1 MSWDMNSTTDR
12 PGSGFRCRVSRS
24 LSMLLRAGFINVFG
38 KGKAS
43 FLHGFGLLR
52 EDGQIIDDALQ
63 LQSRAELD
71 ACKLATKG
79 GTTL

>member
-1 MSWDMNSTTDR
+1 MSLE
-12 PGSGFRCRVSRS
+12 GQGF
-24 LSMLLRAGFINVFG
+24 F
-38 KGKAS
+38 
-43 FLHGFGLLR
+43 
-52 EDGQIIDDALQ
+52 GQIIDDALQ